1 MSSLRPR
8 LIGLVA
14 QQQIVSVVR
23 DRRTLFSAIVLPFL
37 ILPLMMLGLPLLMGG
52 LFEREVEAVS
62 AIAVVG
68 KANMPTELI
77 ELIEANKVVLTEVED
92 PYALVESGDYLA
104 GLEIPAG
111 FSELLSQEGE
121 RPNLKLYSKPT
132 SMRSDLISGK
142 LQQAINSYEQE
153 IVAERLAAVGLD
165 RDVLK
170 PLKIERID
178 ASSEAEKNSGM
189 LAWLIPFF
197 MIMWTYT
204 GGQMAAIDATAGEK
218 ERGTLEA
225 LLVSPVRRSEA
236 VIGKFLATLTF
247 GLSSAIM
254 AILGYFV
261 GGAIM
266 SGVLIR
272 RMGADAVEIVSMM
285 SGSLS
290 LNWQTA
296 LMLILTS
303 LLIAGFIA
311 AILLSIAM
319 FARNYKQAQSYL
331 APLTFLIIV
340 PAMALQFAEFFT
352 FGNAIYAV
360 PILNALLLID
370 AIVKGNATVIATMIT
385 WVSLII
391 FTGILLMFAHSN
403 FKRETVLF
411 RT

>member
-1 MSSLRPR
+1 MR
-8 LIGLVA
+8 LKMISLVA
-14 QQQIVSVVR
+14 RQQILSVIR
-23 DRRTLFSAIVLPFL
+23 DRRTLISAILMPFL

-52 LFEREVEAVS
+52 LFERETETVS

-77 ELIEANKVVLTEVED
+77 ELIEANKVVLTEVDD

-104 GLEIPAG
+104 ALEIPTG
-111 FSELLSQEGE
+111 FSELLLQEGE
-121 RPNLKLYSKPT
+121 RPNLKLYTKPT
-132 SMRSDLISGK
+132 SMRSELISGK
-142 LQQAINSYEQE
+142 LEQAISSYEDD
-153 IVAERLAAVGLD
+153 IVADRLSAVGLD
-165 RDVLK
+165 RGVLR
-170 PLKIERID
+170 PLSIERVD
-178 ASSEAEKNSGM
+178 ASSEAERNSGM

-236 VIGKFLATLTF
+236 VVGKFLATLTF
-247 GLSSAIM
+247 GLSSAVM

-266 SGVLIR
+266 TGFLTR
-272 RMGADAVEIVSMM
+272 RMGPEAIEIISMM

-290 LNWQTA
+290 LNLQTA
-296 LMLILTS
+296 IVLILTS
-303 LLIAGFIA
+303 LLIAAFIA
-311 AILLSIAM
+311 ALLISIAM
-319 FARNYKQAQSYL
+319 FARNYKQAQSYI
-331 APLTFLIIV
+331 APLTFLIII
-340 PAMALQFAEFFT
+340 PAMALQFSEFFN
-352 FGNAIYAV
+352 FGNIIYAV

-370 AIVKGNATVIATMIT
+370 ATVKGNATMVTTIIT
-385 WVSLII
+385 WVSLVV
-391 FTGILLMFAHSN
+391 FTGLMLMVAHSN
-403 FKRETVLF
+403 FRRESVLF

>member
-1 MSSLRPR
+1 MR
-8 LIGLVA
+8 LKMISLVA
-14 QQQIVSVVR
+14 RQQIISVLR
-23 DRRTLFSAIVLPFL
+23 DRRTLISAIIMPFL

-52 LFEREVEAVS
+52 LFERETETVS

-68 KANMPTELI
+68 KDNMPTELI
-77 ELIEANKVVLTEVED
+77 ELIEANKVVLTEVAD
-92 PYALVESGDYLA
+92 PYALVEAGDYLA
-104 GLEIPAG
+104 ALEIPEG
-111 FSELLSQEGE
+111 FSTVLGQEGE

-132 SMRSDLISGK
+132 SMRSELISGK
-142 LQQAINSYEQE
+142 LEQAIGSYKDEV
-153 IVAERLAAVGLD
+153 VADRLSAVGLD

-178 ASSEAEKNSGM
+178 ASSEAERNSGM

-236 VIGKFLATLTF
+236 VVGKFLATLTF

-266 SGVLIR
+266 SGVLVR

-296 LMLILTS
+296 LLLILTS
-303 LLIAGFIA
+303 LLIAAFIA
-311 AILLSIAM
+311 ALLICIAM
-319 FARNYKQAQSYL
+319 FARNYKQAQSYI
-331 APLTFLIIV
+331 APLTFLIII
-340 PAMALQFAEFFT
+340 PAMALQFAEFFS
-352 FGNAIYAV
+352 FGNAIYLV

-370 AIVKGNATVIATMIT
+370 AVVKGNATLITTIIT

-391 FTGILLMFAHSN
+391 FTSILLMFAHSN

>member
-1 MSSLRPR
+1 MR
-8 LIGLVA
+8 LNMIMLVA
-14 QQQIVSVVR
+14 RQQIISVIR
-23 DRRTLFSAIVLPFL
+23 DRRTLISAIIMPFL

-52 LFEREVEAVS
+52 LFERETETVS

-68 KANMPTELI
+68 KDNMPAELV
-77 ELIEANKVVLTEVED
+77 ELIEANKVVLTEVSD

-104 GLEIPAG
+104 ALEIPDDFNAMLG
-111 FSELLSQEGE
+111 QEGE
-121 RPNLKLYSKPT
+121 QASLKLYSKPT

-142 LQQAINSYEQE
+142 LEQAISSYKDEV
-153 IVAERLAAVGLD
+153 VADRLSAVGLE
-165 RDVLK
+165 RGVLK
-170 PLKIERID
+170 PLSIERID
-178 ASSEAEKNSGM
+178 ASSEAERNSGM

-236 VIGKFLATLTF
+236 VVGKFLATLTF
-247 GLSSAIM
+247 GLSSAVM

-266 SGVLIR
+266 TGILTR
-272 RMGADAVEIVSMM
+272 RMGAEAIEIISMM

-296 LMLILTS
+296 LMLLLTS
-303 LLIAGFIA
+303 LLIAAFIA
-311 AILLSIAM
+311 ALLICIAM
-319 FARNYKQAQSYL
+319 FARNYKQAQSYI
-331 APLTFLIIV
+331 APLTFLIII
-340 PAMALQFAEFFT
+340 PAMALQFAEFFN
-352 FGNAIYAV
+352 FGNVIFLV

-370 AIVKGNATVIATMIT
+370 AVVKGNATMIATLIT
-385 WVSLII
+385 WISLIA
-391 FTGILLMFAHSN
+391 FTGVLLMFAHSN
-403 FKRETVLF
+403 FRRETVLF